1 MLFFAKNHFPTQN
14 LLSDAK
20 FSLSDTEMGE
30 DVVEGV
36 LGGDGDAGELAEEV
50 ENVAQVFGNE
60 VGGKT
65 GCEGGMD
72 GGERVVGLT

>member
-1 MLFFAKNHFPTQN
+1 MSA
-14 LLSDAK
+14 SCGR
-20 FSLSDTEMGE
+20 SLAHTEMGE

-36 LGGDGDAGELAEEV
+36 LGGDGGTGELAEEV

-60 VGGKT
+60 VGGKA

>member
-14 LLSDAK
+14 LLSDA
-20 FSLSDTEMGE
+20 EMGE

-36 LGGDGDAGELAEEV
+36 LGGDGGAGELAEEV
-50 ENVAQVFGNE
+50 ENVAKVFGNE
-60 VGGKT
+60 VGGKA